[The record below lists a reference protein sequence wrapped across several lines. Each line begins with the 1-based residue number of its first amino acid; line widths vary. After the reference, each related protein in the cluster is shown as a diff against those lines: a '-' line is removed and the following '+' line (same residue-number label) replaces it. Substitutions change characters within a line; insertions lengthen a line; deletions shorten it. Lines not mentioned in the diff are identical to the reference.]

1 MAGQVHAVILKIIA
15 ARSNGNPALAQAT
28 STKLLMKGIDPSKWN
43 ASSADDAAMLAK
55 VKLAASEFGVS
66 I

>member
-1 MAGQVHAVILKIIA
+1 
-15 ARSNGNPALAQAT
+15 
-28 STKLLMKGIDPSKWN
+28 MKGIDPSKWN